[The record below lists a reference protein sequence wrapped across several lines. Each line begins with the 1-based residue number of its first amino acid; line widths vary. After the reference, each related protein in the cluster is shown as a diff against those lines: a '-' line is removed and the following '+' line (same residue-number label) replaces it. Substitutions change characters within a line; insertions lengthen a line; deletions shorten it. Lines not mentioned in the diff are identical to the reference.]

1 MLHIAQ
7 FQRKTPMKTHDLP
20 IKKKLK
26 KSWLT
31 PFTQPQRCANIAVL

>member
-20 IKKKLK
+20 IEKKVEKKLDDP
-26 KSWLT
+26 LYT
-31 PFTQPQRCANIAVL
+31 TATLR